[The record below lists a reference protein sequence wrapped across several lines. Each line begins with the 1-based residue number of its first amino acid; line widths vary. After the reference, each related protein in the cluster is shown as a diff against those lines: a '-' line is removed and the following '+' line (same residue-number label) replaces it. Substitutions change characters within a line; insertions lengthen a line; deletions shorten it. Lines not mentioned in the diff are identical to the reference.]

1 MLGWYDR
8 HRRDLPFRGVHDPY
22 LVLVSEAMA
31 QQTQIGRVA
40 EAWQAFVARY
50 PTVEA
55 LAAAPLAD
63 VLRAWAGLGYNR
75 RAVHLHRAAQA
86 IVRDHGGVV
95 PAELDALRRLPGV
108 GPYTARAVAAIA
120 FGRRVGAVD
129 TNVRRVLSRL
139 SGAADAGSIRDAR
152 LQALADDVVP
162 ASRSADW
169 TAALMDVGATHCRP
183 TPRCDGCPARRW
195 CPVGHGA
202 TPDTGATRQTR
213 RRSAGTSPSFE
224 MSTRWLR
231 GRIVARLRDAPA
243 GAWVTIDTSIGAHPV
258 TAVVRALHALE
269 RDGIAELDRAEP
281 TRARLAGG

>member
-1 MLGWYDR
+1 
-8 HRRDLPFRGVHDPY
+8 
-22 LVLVSEAMA
+22 MA